1 VLLEG
6 EEAQGFPDAAQSDEK
21 GALVGGGIEQAVQA
35 VLQEVQTVQE
45 GLLPG
50 LVGPVLLE
58 GKLALK
64 VPGVAAEGRG
74 GEAVAGGQGAEA
86 RAMDEGAV
94 DIGAGDVVAN
104 GTTFVHGFS
113 VFNWRFSAKEPG
125 KGYQGGG
132 QRGQHR
138 WDGWREIMQLERSSC
153 VHTIFLLTKNLNVH
167 TI

>member
-1 VLLEG
+1 MEG
-6 EEAQGFPDAAQSDEK
+6 AEI
-21 GALVGGGIEQAVQA
+21 GGGVVETVQTGG
-35 VLQEVQTVQE
+35 QEVQVVQE

-74 GEAVAGGQGAEA
+74 REAVAGGQGAEA
-86 RAMDEGAV
+86 RPMDEGAV
-94 DIGAGDVVAN
+94 DVGAGGVIAD
-104 GTTFVHGFS
+104 GTTVIHGFA
-113 VFNWRFSAKEPG
+113 VFSLRFSVKEPG
-125 KGYQGGG
+125 ERLSGERAK
-132 QRGQHR
+132 GQHR

-153 VHTIFLLTKNLNVH
+153 VHTPFLLTKNLNVH